1 MKSSAVKLGSS
12 SALFYIFAQVPFLK
26 TPFIKQITESIV
38 NSIVKILVEKTEIG
52 LFFLYI
58 DTRTSHQG
66 EVFAQ
71 MAYKNFIAQQSG
83 SEIEKKIAEQN
94 LINAFKNFARLD
106 L

>member
-12 SALFYIFAQVPFLK
+12 SALFYIFGQLPFLK
-26 TPFIKQITESIV
+26 VPFFKQITEAIV
-38 NSIVKILVEKTEIG
+38 NQIVKILVEKTEVG

-58 DTRTSHQG
+58 DTRTSKQG

-71 MAYKNFIAQQSG
+71 MAYKNFIAQQIG
-83 SEIEKKIAEQN
+83 NEIEKKIAEEN